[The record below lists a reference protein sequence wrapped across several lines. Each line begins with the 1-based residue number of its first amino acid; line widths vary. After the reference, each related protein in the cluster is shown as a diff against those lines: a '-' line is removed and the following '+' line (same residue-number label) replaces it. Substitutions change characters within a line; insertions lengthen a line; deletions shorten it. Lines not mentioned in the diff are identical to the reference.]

1 MAVHACTCKTL
12 RKKKEVEVEEEEEE
26 ETWQD
31 DATGAV
37 PALPGIKSLFCLTKW
52 EDLPGSSS
60 QTIFIHMVAL

>member
-12 RKKKEVEVEEEEEE
+12 RKKKEVEEEDEE
-26 ETWQD
+26 ETWQY

-37 PALPGIKSLFCLTKW
+37 PALPGIRSLFCLTKW

-60 QTIFIHMVAL
+60 QKIFIHMVAL